1 MLPSWLPLALQLH
14 ASPLSLPLVSPPLLP
29 QPWLRT
35 AVYNPKQLGKVWY
48 RNPLYQE
55 NLLTCALCR
64 YYEGLSAASAR
75 ILGQVNQLVGG
86 LLPKKSGQQLSL
98 RRVYLYSGRLHHWFF
113 FTGLGFVCPAAAS
126 SPHRHVLWEGWE
138 ALCAANCILA
148 WIASMLISSLQDGR
162 MHMGIAQHSRLIG
175 QSFHGLVGA
184 SCLGDLATLTWP
196 CLPP

>member
-1 MLPSWLPLALQLH
+1 MHRKSEPEASKTPPSRECPYLVLSPGLPLRCPDDEHLDTVPPKRTVLCLELIGFHTTVPDMLPSWLPLALQLH

-35 AVYNPKQLGKVWY
+35 AVYNPKQIGKVWY

-98 RRVYLYSGRLHHWFF
+98 RRVYLYSGRLHHWFYWPGLRVSCCCE
-113 FTGLGFVCPAAAS
+113 FT
-126 SPHRHVLWEGWE
+126 
-138 ALCAANCILA
+138 
-148 WIASMLISSLQDGR
+148 
-162 MHMGIAQHSRLIG
+162 
-175 QSFHGLVGA
+175 
-184 SCLGDLATLTWP
+184 T
-196 CLPP
+196 